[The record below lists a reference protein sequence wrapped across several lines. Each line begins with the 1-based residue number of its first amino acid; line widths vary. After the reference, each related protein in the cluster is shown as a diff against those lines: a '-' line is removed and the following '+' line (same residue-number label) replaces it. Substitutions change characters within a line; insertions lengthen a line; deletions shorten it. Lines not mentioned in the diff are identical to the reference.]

1 MKKRNFAALAILVAM
16 SALYSQTENN
26 WFNSWISQILGM
38 DQIYVSYMVSLSSIF
53 GAVFFLIWG
62 TYSDTLRTR
71 WGRRKPVLVPG
82 LIVTGLLV
90 IAFGMTKNYWM
101 CLILDGLILMIFANM
116 CWAARPSLVADL
128 EPEARKRGKLN
139 SNLVLMGAI
148 GVLIAYLFVF
158 FGEKDINNNYT
169 EFTHQLVFIVTGIGA
184 VAGAIIIWFALHEP
198 DMKELPPATIP
209 WYRALRNIFKLEEM
223 KQNKGFYRLFL
234 ASLFLFT
241 AKNSYLPYILI
252 FVQKMGYSTLQ
263 TLYYSIAMGAGT
275 FLGPFLLPRLSD
287 KLGRKKVTMAV
298 IPFGLVGLV
307 LMACSVFSFPLFII
321 GAILVFFIL
330 EGVGQVQETWSQDML
345 DPAARGK
352 FLGIINI
359 TISLSKMPGG
369 IIGALFADAFGIWT
383 IYLVGAAFLLAAIP
397 MYHRVP
403 DLLTAKSAS
412 LLKTIET
419 DSENPINK
427 RRN

>member
-1 MKKRNFAALAILVAM
+1 MKKRNFAALAILMAM
-16 SALYSQTENN
+16 SILYSQTENN

-53 GAVFFLIWG
+53 GAVFFLLWG

-82 LIVTGLLV
+82 MIVTGLLV

-101 CLILDGLILMIFANM
+101 CLVLDGFILMIFANM

-128 EPEARKRGKLN
+128 EPEARMRGRLN
-139 SNLVLMGAI
+139 SNLILMGAI
-148 GVLIAYLFVF
+148 GALLAYLFVF
-158 FGEKDINNNYT
+158 FGEKDTKNNYT
-169 EFTHQLVFIVTGIGA
+169 EFTHQIVFIVTGIGA
-184 VAGAIIIWFALHEP
+184 IVGAIIIFFSLRES
-198 DMKELPPATIP
+198 DVKDLPPATMP
-209 WYRALRNIFKLEEM
+209 WYRALRNIFKVVELR
-223 KQNKGFYRLFL
+223 QNKGFYRLFL

-241 AKNSYLPYILI
+241 AKNAYLPYILI
-252 FVQKMGYSTLQ
+252 FVQKMGYSTIQ

-275 FLGPFLLPRLSD
+275 FLGPFLLPRRSD

-321 GAILVFFIL
+321 GAILVYFIL

-369 IIGALFADAFGIWT
+369 IIGALYADAFGIWT
-383 IYLVGAAFLLAAIP
+383 IYLVGAAFLAAAIP

-403 DLLTAKSAS
+403 DLLN
-412 LLKTIET
+412 TITREPVKLHAPKKI
-419 DSENPINK
+419 EEKPG
-427 RRN
+427 

>member
-1 MKKRNFAALAILVAM
+1 MKKRNFVALATLMAM

-38 DQIYVSYMVSLSSIF
+38 EQIYVSYMVSLSSIF
-53 GAVFFLIWG
+53 GAVFFLLWG

-82 LIVTGLLV
+82 MIVTGLLV
-90 IAFGMTKNYWM
+90 IAFGMSKHYWV
-101 CLILDGLILMIFANM
+101 CLVLDGFILMIFANM
-116 CWAARPSLVADL
+116 CWSARPSLVADL

-158 FGEKDINNNYT
+158 FGERDVNHNYT
-169 EFTHQLVFIVTGIGA
+169 EFTHQLVFIITGIGA
-184 VAGAIIIWFALHEP
+184 IAGAGVIFFTLREP
-198 DMKELPPATIP
+198 DMKELPPATVP
-209 WYRALRNIFKLEEM
+209 WYRSLRIIFKLEELR
-223 KQNKGFYRLFL
+223 QNKGFYRLFL

-241 AKNSYLPYILI
+241 AKNAYLPYILI
-252 FVQKMGYSTLQ
+252 FVQKMGYSTSQ
-263 TLYYSIAMGAGT
+263 ILYYSIAMGAGT

-287 KLGRKKVTMAV
+287 KIGRKKVTMTV
-298 IPFGLVGLV
+298 LPLGLAGLI
-307 LMACSVFSFPLFII
+307 LMACSVFDYTLFLI
-321 GAILVFFIL
+321 GAILTFFTL
-330 EGVGQVQETWSQDML
+330 EGLGQVQETWSQDML

-383 IYLVGAAFLLAAIP
+383 IFLVGVVFLTAAIP

-403 DLLTAKSAS
+403 DLLNTITREPVKLHSPEDIEE
-412 LLKTIET
+412 KTGK
-419 DSENPINK
+419 DC
-427 RRN
+427 